1 MEWKPDTDYIM
12 TTAGELEEA
21 DKYSSGQTPGGVY
34 EYNQDRPERK
44 VDSLRQQI
52 EERERQL
59 QEERRKLEEMQN
71 DIRRSNLKE
80 PVKQKEANTVLMAIP
95 FGPLVI

>member
-1 MEWKPDTDYIM
+1 MDWKADTDYIM

-21 DKYSSGQTPGGVY
+21 EKYTNGQTPGGVY
-34 EYNQDRPERK
+34 EYNPQRPERK
-44 VDSLRQQI
+44 IDSLRQQI

-71 DIRRSNLKE
+71 NIRQSKLEKQA
-80 PVKQKEANTVLMAIP
+80 VKGAERTVLMATP
-95 FGPLVI
+95 FGPMAI

>member
-1 MEWKPDTDYIM
+1 M

-21 DKYSSGQTPGGVY
+21 EKYSSGQEPGGVY
-34 EYNQDRPERK
+34 EYNPQRPDRNI
-44 VDSLRQQI
+44 DSMRQRI

-71 DIRRSNLKE
+71 NIRHSNLQQ
-80 PVKQKEANTVLMAIP
+80 PVQQKEANTVLIAIP